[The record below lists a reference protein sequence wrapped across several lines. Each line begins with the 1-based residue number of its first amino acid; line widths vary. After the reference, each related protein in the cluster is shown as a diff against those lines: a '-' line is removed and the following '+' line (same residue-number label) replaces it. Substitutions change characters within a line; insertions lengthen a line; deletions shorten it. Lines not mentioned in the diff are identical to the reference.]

1 MIVSVYPGWCNFLC
15 TSNLCCACKFPF
27 VICWPRLEFCS
38 VLWCCWFPDSL
49 DLSTDGLFAH
59 MYLLWQHLQG
69 QPELCTLRFHFITIR
84 WETPVI
90 SDDHIW
96 SELCLPTWITAEV
109 ASCTVVHGKLAL
121 KWDSSPTCILVEQT
135 SWPERMTLV
144 WPTTD
149 SMYALQTLNWVTHS
163 RLTSLGLGECS
174 RQEVVF

>member
-49 DLSTDGLFAH
+49 DLSTALTCTCCDNTCRVNLNFALYGFTLSQSDG
-59 MYLLWQHLQG
+59 
-69 QPELCTLRFHFITIR
+69 
-84 WETPVI
+84 ETPVI

-135 SWPERMTLV
+135 SWPLSDLQLTVCMHYRLWTEWHTPD
-144 WPTTD
+144 WP
-149 SMYALQTLNWVTHS
+149 V
-163 RLTSLGLGECS
+163 
-174 RQEVVF
+174 

>member
-15 TSNLCCACKFPF
+15 TSNLYCACKFPF

-49 DLSTDGLFAH
+49 DLSTALTCTCCDNTCRVNLNFALYGFTLSQSDG
-59 MYLLWQHLQG
+59 
-69 QPELCTLRFHFITIR
+69 
-84 WETPVI
+84 ETPVI

>member
-38 VLWCCWFPDSL
+38 ILWCRWFPDSL

-109 ASCTVVHGKLAL
+109 ASCTVVQLYMENLHWNEIHRLLAYLLNKLHDL
-121 KWDSSPTCILVEQT
+121 RE
-135 SWPERMTLV
+135 WPLS
-144 WPTTD
+144 D
-149 SMYALQTLNWVTHS
+149 LQLTVCMHY
-163 RLTSLGLGECS
+163 RLWTEWHTP
-174 RQEVVF
+174 V